1 MPAPLN
7 KIGDAMHQS
16 NSWLDKISIAMHSI
30 GAVWMFLL
38 MFLITSDVFCRVIF
52 NHPIAGV
59 IELTKASLVFICF
72 LLLPAA
78 TASMKHIRSDVLV
91 SRLGPLS
98 QNVLAVLRFSLGTL
112 LLIAIVVG
120 TWDKMIEAWRIWDY
134 EGEGTIR
141 VPMAPVRTTIL
152 LSSLLAAYFFFRL
165 LMNALSSF
173 PKKIGKD

>member
-1 MPAPLN
+1 
-7 KIGDAMHQS
+7 
-16 NSWLDKISIAMHSI
+16 MHSI

-38 MFLITSDVFCRVIF
+38 MFLSTSDVVCRVLF
-52 NHPIAGV
+52 NYPIAGV
-59 IELTKASLVFICF
+59 HELTKASLVFICF

-91 SRLGPLS
+91 GRLGSGS
-98 QNVLAVLRFSLGTL
+98 QNVLASLRFFLGML
-112 LLIAIVVG
+112 LLIGVAAG

-152 LSSLLAAYFFFRL
+152 ISSLLAAYFYFRL
-165 LMNALSSF
+165 FLNTLKGYSN
-173 PKKIGKD
+173 KTGKE